1 MSRPFREG
9 RREFLPENIAFA
21 AILLSVCVTAFGY
34 ALWPRTASS
43 QQGGHFTGMV
53 LIPGGP
59 FIMGRDGGPAGES
72 PAHRVSLPTFYIDRN
87 LVTATDFARFVQAR
101 GPTGPKG
108 EMYLDVLDGENR
120 IHERGGV
127 FSPDKGYENHPA
139 GEVSRRGAVAYCKW
153 RKKRL
158 PSEEEWEKAAR
169 GTDGRVYPWGNAPP
183 GPDLALF
190 GGFRGQTLP
199 VGQYPK
205 GASPYGVLDMAGQV
219 WEWIRSLHRP
229 YPYNP
234 KDGRKN
240 LSVSGTRVARG
251 GNASSGA
258 EGLTAT
264 SRETVSSCRQ
274 ATGHA
279 YFGFRCAASLEMISR
294 AEGSEDQSAASVL

>member
-9 RREFLPENIAFA
+9 RREFLPEKIAFA

-108 EMYLDVLDGENR
+108 EMYLDVLDGDNR
-120 IHERGGV
+120 IQERGGV
-127 FSPDKGYENHPA
+127 WVVDKGFENHPA
-139 GEVSRRGAVAYCKW
+139 GEVSWHGAAAYCQW

-158 PSEEEWEKAAR
+158 PSEAEWEKAAR
-169 GTDGRVYPWGNAPP
+169 GTDGRLYPWGNGRPR
-183 GPDLALF
+183 PDLAFF
-190 GGFRGQTLP
+190 GGFRGQTVP

-205 GASPYGVLDMAGQV
+205 GASPYGVLDMAGQL
-219 WEWIRSLHRP
+219 WEWTRSLYRD
-229 YPYNP
+229 YPYHP
-234 KDGRKN
+234 TDGREN
-240 LSVSGTRVARG
+240 LSVSEPRVTRG
-251 GNASSGA
+251 GSSSSRE
-258 EGLTAT
+258 EGLTT
-264 SRETVSSCRQ
+264 TLREAVASYRQ

-279 YFGFRCAASLEMISR
+279 YFGFRCAASLDMISTAFVNGWNR
-294 AEGSEDQSAASVL
+294 